1 MISFHDS
8 LASSVDLVASVRI
21 QHTLPPDF
29 FDWSMIRFLNSI
41 FVLILCSSFLG
52 ISGCRAFRNY
62 AADTGSPMV
71 PAGQPLNPLP
81 VPMLDRELVM
91 DEVSD
96 EIDNYFAIL
105 TEERIRNVDG
115 ILSEGWIETR
125 PKIGSSVFERWKKD
139 STPGFERLHATLQ
152 TIRRFAKVRVI
163 PTAENYLVDLKVY
176 KELEDLPQ
184 PAGSTISGR
193 PLRSDNSLDID
204 RNEVFDV
211 VSKGWIPLG
220 RDISLEQVI
229 LKNIEARFREAVSS
243 TQGVQGGHG
252 NNGEMLL
259 VQAPSLDGP
268 PHGQIP
274 SNRQLPYRQL
284 PNGQIGPSNNYVE
297 PDQYNL
303 QIDDGTGQ

>member
-1 MISFHDS
+1 
-8 LASSVDLVASVRI
+8 
-21 QHTLPPDF
+21 
-29 FDWSMIRFLNSI
+29 
-41 FVLILCSSFLG
+41 
-52 ISGCRAFRNY
+52 
-62 AADTGSPMV
+62 MV

-91 DEVSD
+91 DEISD

-115 ILSEGWIETR
+115 VLSEGWIETR
-125 PKIGSSVFERWKKD
+125 PKIGGSIFERWKKD

-163 PTAENYLVDLKVY
+163 PTADSYLVDLKVY

-184 PAGSTISGR
+184 PVGSTISGR

-229 LKNIEARFREAVSS
+229 LKNIEARFREAVLS
-243 TQGVQGGHG
+243 TQRFQGAQAGHG
-252 NNGEMLL
+252 SNGEMLL
-259 VQAPSLDGP
+259 IQDPSSNGGVP
-268 PHGQIP
+268 REQIPNPQFPHGQ
-274 SNRQLPYRQL
+274 
-284 PNGQIGPSNNYVE
+284 NGSNNGFIDAVV
-297 PDQYNL
+297 PGQYDL
-303 QIDDGTGQ
+303 QVLDGAGL